1 MSDNTYFFCYW
12 DDLGDSQNHVDNQE
26 KSDNKTNNANT
37 GTENGM
43 GILHEQI
50 KAQEDRFS
58 TARSRHII
66 CELRQHDECPYRG
79 EAQGA
84 RYPESN
90 CQI

>member
-1 MSDNTYFFCYW
+1 MMMADLTTAIVINQVTDTMSDNSYIFCYW

-50 KAQEDRFS
+50 KTQEDR
-58 TARSRHII
+58 
-66 CELRQHDECPYRG
+66 
-79 EAQGA
+79 
-84 RYPESN
+84 
-90 CQI
+90 